1 MCSKLTGEPPCR
13 SLISIR
19 FQSNFTEI
27 TLRHGWSPINLLHIF
42 RTPFTK
48 NASEWLLY
56 IYVHLRKSIWTV
68 VWWKQSFLYW
78 LLRSCRYLLV
88 TKICFSNSAPISFRK
103 LLLHSFI
110 LKLYIHCFKKSL
122 QFWRNAM
129 RFILKAKN
137 LFLFWLSI
145 RYIWM
150 KVNLRHSL
158 ENSFHN

>member
-1 MCSKLTGEPPCR
+1 MPKC
-13 SLISIR
+13 
-19 FQSNFTEI
+19 NFNKVACTFIEI

-68 VWWKQSFLYW
+68 VWWKQSFLCW

-137 LFLFWLSI
+137 LFWYSDSALGTFEWRLFCVILWRILSI
-145 RYIWM
+145 INFYI
-150 KVNLRHSL
+150 
-158 ENSFHN
+158 F